1 MIAFSNCKINLG
13 LHIINKREDGFHNL
27 ETVFYPIPLA
37 DTLELIDNKNN
48 AFNDV
53 TFTSYGL
60 NIDGSLDSNLVV
72 KAYRLLANDF
82 KLKAVDFYLLKNIP
96 MGAGLG
102 GGSSNAAFALKLL
115 NDSFGLNLSNKQL
128 ENYAAMLG
136 SDCAFFIENKPSY
149 ATGRGEI
156 LEPINIDLS
165 GYFFVLVKPNIHVS
179 TADAFSN
186 VYKRGESLVSLK
198 ELINN
203 PIEKWNGLIE
213 NDFEKSVFKSH
224 PRIGLIKNE
233 LYANGAI
240 YASMSGSGASVFGL
254 FKTEID
260 LKALFEND
268 FYFSCKLIS
277 WQVYKYLIVSFL
289 YVY

>member
-37 DTLELIDNKNN
+37 DTLELIENDNNL
-48 AFNDV
+48 FNSV
-53 TFTSYGL
+53 SFKSFGL
-60 NIDGSLDSNLVV
+60 SIDGSLENNLIV

-82 KLKAVDFYLLKNIP
+82 NLKAVDFYLLKNIP

-115 NDSFGLNLSNKQL
+115 NNCLKLNLSNKQL
-128 ENYAAMLG
+128 ENYAAILG

-149 ATGRGEI
+149 AIGRGEV
-156 LEPINIDLS
+156 LEPLNIDLN
-165 GYFFVLVKPNIHVS
+165 GYFFVLIKPNIHVS
-179 TADAFSN
+179 TAEAFAN
-186 VYKRGESLVSLK
+186 VYKRGEGAISLK
-198 ELINN
+198 ELIKN

-213 NDFEKSVFKSH
+213 NDFEKSVFGHH
-224 PRIGLIKNE
+224 PSIRLIKE
-233 LYANGAI
+233 KLYENGAI

-260 LKALFEND
+260 LKGQFETD
-268 FYFSCKLIS
+268 FYFSCKL
-277 WQVYKYLIVSFL
+277 
-289 YVY
+289 

>member
-37 DTLELIDNKNN
+37 DTLELIDNKID

-277 WQVYKYLIVSFL
+277 
-289 YVY
+289 

>member
-186 VYKRGESLVSLK
+186 VYKRGESSVSLK

-277 WQVYKYLIVSFL
+277 
-289 YVY
+289 